1 MLTIMSTIISR
12 IINFRIN
19 LIGCKKCE
27 FKCTDRRYLSAHN
40 RIEHRVQ
47 NENVEEEN
55 FIEKLII
62 IVKETSEHTELIMES
77 LLEKAQGLVEE
88 LIDFKSAFP
97 KCDNIRATVDGSG
110 KYFFLYLEHVLTLTS
125 NKTEQFY
132 LKFSQ
137 KGSFLKRRF

>member
-1 MLTIMSTIISR
+1 MSTISSTIFSR

-40 RIEHRVQ
+40 RIEHRLQ

-110 KYFFLYLEHVLTLTS
+110 KYPTTIDQMESLSGPRTTERHIFL
-125 NKTEQFY
+125 
-132 LKFSQ
+132 
-137 KGSFLKRRF
+137 KGSSRNCGFST

>member
-110 KYFFLYLEHVLTLTS
+110 KYFFYTW
-125 NKTEQFY
+125 NMF
-132 LKFSQ
+132 
-137 KGSFLKRRF
+137 